1 MGKGAKSREWG
12 ETERRS
18 GQTLHDEGDV
28 APSAAPLATNCV
40 SHRVR
45 LAPSQVQAVR
55 GLLQVMLDPVSR
67 AIANAPVEDDPL
79 TAEEAHALGEAREWL
94 KHNRPIPHEQVLA
107 DLGITH
113 EEIEVRAHETR
124 N

>member
-1 MGKGAKSREWG
+1 
-12 ETERRS
+12 
-18 GQTLHDEGDV
+18 LV
-28 APSAAPLATNCV
+28 N
-40 SHRVR
+40 R

-67 AIANAPVEDDPL
+67 ASANAPVEDEPL

-107 DLGITH
+107 EVGITL
-113 EEIEVRAHETR
+113 EEIENYKEPAAARGG
-124 N
+124 